1 MYSLKLINSY
11 GEQKTLSFRSN
22 QYRNFMQ
29 MIVDQL
35 SEDIGDC
42 KGSAWCGTCH
52 VELIEGTIERSLDT
66 NEIATLDKLS
76 NKNNAS
82 RLACQLMVNKE
93 LDGLS
98 FKLLSED
105 A

>member
-1 MYSLKLINSY
+1 
-11 GEQKTLSFRSN
+11 
-22 QYRNFMQ
+22 MQ

-42 KGSAWCGTCH
+42 KGRAWCGTCH
-52 VELIEGTIERSLDT
+52 VELVEGVLVNRKDSQE
-66 NEIATLDKLS
+66 EHKLEELY
-76 NKNNAS
+76 NQTQTS
-82 RLACQLMVNKE
+82 RLACQIMVTDE
-93 LDGLS
+93 LDGLT